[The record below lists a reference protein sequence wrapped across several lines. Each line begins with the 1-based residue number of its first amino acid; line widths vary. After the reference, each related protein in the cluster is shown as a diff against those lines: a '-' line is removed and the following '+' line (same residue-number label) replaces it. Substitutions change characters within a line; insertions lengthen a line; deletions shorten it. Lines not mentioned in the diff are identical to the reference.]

1 MTKAEADKLK
11 KLADYGAY
19 EPIER
24 ARGYPYDYV
33 IMQSD
38 LNNIIDSMTEDTDP
52 RLEVLDAL
60 SVKVIF
66 QKAKTQVAMDSGKW
80 GKKMRVALLGKRI
93 AFRIVLELIKELRNK
108 IKQEAGE

>member
-52 RLEVLDAL
+52 RLEELEAENL
-60 SVKVIF
+60 RLREEN
-66 QKAKTQVAMDSGKW
+66 Q
-80 GKKMRVALLGKRI
+80 RLRELL
-93 AFRIVLELIKELRNK
+93 L
-108 IKQEAGE
+108 EAGE